1 MTSFCQWT
9 LVWSVQ
15 MQSLLSS
22 CILHISA
29 DNRHPS
35 ASSCQ
40 HNTDSTF
47 LTGRGEKLWQAPF
60 PHSFIRLHIRQT
72 ANHSLTLCRFLP
84 HTHFQIYLLISSSR
98 SRSNQ
103 KYFTDDVIPLCLFIT
118 NEIWSVQNINVM

>member
-72 ANHSLTLCRFLP
+72 ANHSLTLYVDSYLTPIFRFTCWYPVPEADQTKNISRMTLY
-84 HTHFQIYLLISSSR
+84 HCVYLS
-98 SRSNQ
+98 Q
-103 KYFTDDVIPLCLFIT
+103 MKYDQYRTL
-118 NEIWSVQNINVM
+118 M